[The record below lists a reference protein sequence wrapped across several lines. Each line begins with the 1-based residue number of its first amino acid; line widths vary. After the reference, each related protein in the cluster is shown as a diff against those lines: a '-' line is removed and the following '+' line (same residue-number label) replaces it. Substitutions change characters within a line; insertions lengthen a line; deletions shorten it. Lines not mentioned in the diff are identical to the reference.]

1 MIKAGVIDGKEQWK
15 LEMSGSLNELMNDFR
30 AISKGMREFL
40 TDKFGKEDGIRIFNV
55 LSSDMSDKY
64 IVEEVANI
72 IDEHLEKE
80 FEKYGQD
87 GLLKA
92 FMKMFGDKEV

>member
-1 MIKAGVIDGKEQWK
+1 MIKTGVIDGKELGK

-30 AISKGMREFL
+30 SISKGMRGLL
-40 TDKFGKEDGIRIFNV
+40 TDKFGKEDGIKIFNV
-55 LSSDMSDKY
+55 LSSDMPDKD
-64 IVEEVANI
+64 IVEEVSNI
-72 IDEHLEKE
+72 IYEHLEKE
-80 FEKYGQD
+80 FEKCKPD

>member
-1 MIKAGVIDGKEQWK
+1 MIKAGVIDGKEQEK
-15 LEMSGSLNELMNDFR
+15 LEMRGSLNELMNDFR
-30 AISKGMREFL
+30 SISKGVRGFL
-40 TDKFGKEDGIRIFNV
+40 TDKFGKEDGIKIFNV
-55 LSSDMSDKY
+55 LSSDMSDKD
-64 IVEEVANI
+64 IVEEVSNI

-80 FEKYGQD
+80 FEKYEPD